1 MKRKGRNQRLPD
13 QDIVLQVR
21 SLHKPGSLGRLL
33 SVIGEEGGLIG
44 DLVTNSVGKTH
55 SIREITVAVFD
66 KAHQEKVIEAIEER
80 TDAKILSVRDPV
92 IERHKGGKIRS
103 VRTHDVKTV
112 ADLRYVYTPGVAR
125 ICTAIK
131 ADPKKARAY
140 TNIGNSVGIFT
151 NGTRVLG
158 LGDIGPVAA
167 MPVME
172 GKAVLYDQFVGIS
185 AIPILVD
192 TKDPDEF
199 ISVVERIAPTFGGIH
214 LEDIQSPDC
223 FHIEDEL
230 QKRLPQPVMHDDQ
243 HGTAIA
249 VLAALLNSLKL
260 TRRTHVKSLRVAQ
273 IGLGAAGSGIARLL
287 IDYGFQVIGVDR
299 NEEAIR
305 RLTGYGGSTL
315 PLEDAMRVS
324 DIVIATTGMPGL
336 IAKSMIRK
344 GQIIL
349 ALSNPIPEIYP
360 EEALNGGAAFASDGT
375 SINNALAYPGVFKG
389 ALEIGARA
397 ITSQMKIAAAE
408 AIASLASENELV
420 PSPFHPN
427 VHQSVI
433 SAVKRAARTRE

>member
-1 MKRKGRNQRLPD
+1 MTKVKEQNQRLPD
-13 QDIVLQVR
+13 QDIVLEVR

-44 DLVTNSVGKTH
+44 DLVTKSVGKTH
-55 SIREITVAVFD
+55 SIREITIAVFD
-66 KAHQEKVIEAIEER
+66 KEHQVKVIEAIEKR
-80 TDAKILSVRDPV
+80 TDAKILSTHDPV
-92 IERHKGGKIRS
+92 VERHKGGKIHS
-103 VRTHDVKTV
+103 IRTQDVKTV

-131 ADPKKARAY
+131 ENPQKAKEY
-140 TNIGNSVGIFT
+140 TNIANSVGIFT

-158 LGDIGPVAA
+158 LGDIGVLAS

-214 LEDIQSPDC
+214 LEDIRSPEC
-223 FHIEDEL
+223 FYIEGEL
-230 QKRLPQPVMHDDQ
+230 QKRLVQPVMHDDQ

-249 VLAALLNSLKL
+249 VLAALLSSFKL
-260 TRRTHVKSLRVAQ
+260 TGRTEVKSLRVAQ
-273 IGLGAAGSGIARLL
+273 VGLGAAGSGIARLL
-287 IDYGFQVIGVDR
+287 IDYGFNVIGVDKG
-299 NEEAIR
+299 EEAIR
-305 RLTGYGGSTL
+305 RLMMYGGSTS
-315 PLEDAMRVS
+315 PLADAMRVS
-324 DIVIATTGMPGL
+324 DIVIATTGVPGL
-336 IAKSMIRK
+336 ITKPMIRK

-360 EEALNGGAAFASDGT
+360 EEALDAGAAFASDGS

-408 AIASLASENELV
+408 AIAALASEHELV
-420 PSPFHPN
+420 PSPLHPD
-427 VHQSVI
+427 VHQKVI
-433 SAVKRAARTRE
+433 EAVKKAAGR

>member
-1 MKRKGRNQRLPD
+1 MELRHEMTKAKAHNQRLPD
-13 QDIVLQVR
+13 QDIVLEVR

-55 SIREITVAVFD
+55 SIREITIAVFD
-66 KAHQEKVIEAIEER
+66 KEHQVKVIEAIEKR
-80 TDAKILSVRDPV
+80 TDAKILSTHDPV
-92 IERHKGGKIRS
+92 IERHKGGKIHS
-103 VRTHDVKTV
+103 IRTQDVKTV

-131 ADPKKARAY
+131 EDPNKAREY
-140 TNIGNSVGIFT
+140 TNIANSVGIFT

-158 LGDIGPVAA
+158 LGDIGVLAS

-199 ISVVERIAPTFGGIH
+199 ISVVEWIARTFGGIH
-214 LEDIQSPDC
+214 LEDIRSPEC

-230 QKRLPQPVMHDDQ
+230 KKRLPQPVMHDDQ

-249 VLAALLNSLKL
+249 VLAALLSSLKF
-260 TRRTHVKSLRVAQ
+260 TGRTEMKSLRVAQ

-287 IDYGFQVIGVDR
+287 IDYGFNVIGVDKG
-299 NEEAIR
+299 EEAIR
-305 RLTGYGGSTL
+305 RLMMHGGSTL

-324 DIVIATTGMPGL
+324 RHRHRNDGCAGTHYE
-336 IAKSMIRK
+336 SYDSK
-344 GQIIL
+344 G
-349 ALSNPIPEIYP
+349 P
-360 EEALNGGAAFASDGT
+360 D
-375 SINNALAYPGVFKG
+375 YPGTLQPG
-389 ALEIGARA
+389 PGNLSRRCARRRSR
-397 ITSQMKIAAAE
+397 ICFRWQ
-408 AIASLASENELV
+408 
-420 PSPFHPN
+420 
-427 VHQSVI
+427 QYQ
-433 SAVKRAARTRE
+433 